1 MKWLAKVFLTDL
13 ITGLLTTGKYFFK
26 KPVTYQYPEVRR
38 PIGPR
43 YRGRHRLVT
52 NDDGSLLCVACGL
65 CAAVCP
71 SHCIYIEPGELPDG
85 TRWPEVYEIETGR
98 CVYCGFCVE
107 VCPFDA
113 VVLTQEHELAVLDK
127 RELLYD
133 INALRDKAPGKEK
146 AG

>member
-1 MKWLAKVFLTDL
+1 MKGLAKFFLTDL
-13 ITGLLTTGKYFFK
+13 LTGLATTFKYYFK

-38 PIGPR
+38 PIAPR

-52 NDDGSLLCVACGL
+52 NDDGSLRCVACGL

-71 SHCIYIEPGELPDG
+71 SHCIFIEPGERSDG
-85 TRWPEVYEIETGR
+85 TRWPEVYEIEVGR
-98 CVYCGFCVE
+98 CVYCGFCAE

-113 VVLTQEHELAVLDK
+113 IVLTREHELAVLDK
-127 RELLYD
+127 RKLLYD
-133 INALRDKAPGKEK
+133 KNALRDKPQGGEK